1 MKRCVELFATI
12 YFRRIIIF
20 YFRIGYLRKLRS
32 PFRHRYIKQH
42 VSPRTRHV
50 RHVPV
55 RRQRRNNRL
64 GRLDL
69 PQRYKCLPGLVQCT
83 GYRRCGFGF
92 SFRSDHGRLPLLLRL
107 FTKPS
112 VLPPVSHPV
121 ATHLFNDK
129 LGTLR
134 IYSPYLSARYQPEA
148 FRNTPCCAIC
158 FASTACVNS

>member
-69 PQRYKCLPGLVQCT
+69 PQRYKCLP
-83 GYRRCGFGF
+83 
-92 SFRSDHGRLPLLLRL
+92 FRSDHGRLPLLLRL